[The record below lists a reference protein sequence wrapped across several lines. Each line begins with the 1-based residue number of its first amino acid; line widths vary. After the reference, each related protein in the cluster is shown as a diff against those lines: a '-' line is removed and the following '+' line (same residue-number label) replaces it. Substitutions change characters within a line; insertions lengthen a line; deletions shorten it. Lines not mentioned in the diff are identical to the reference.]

1 MEIYSYR
8 KSLFSKQQTFSL
20 EENTLSIEQE
30 AVVTVIPYKDI
41 DSIRLMYIPDR
52 MRPQNFLC
60 TITSGDKKYSFMASS
75 YISLA
80 NFKDDKEGYRNFVY
94 SLIKKVHKANPSV
107 SLLSGRPKH
116 MYWISIVA
124 ILFILCGLA
133 VLIYYV
139 GTHMSAGNWIK
150 YLLILLLMPMALSYI
165 QRNKPGT
172 FTPDDIPDKLLPKV
186 S

>member
-20 EENTLSIEQE
+20 EENALSIEQE
-30 AVVTVIPYKDI
+30 AVVTAVPYKDI
-41 DSIRLMYIPDR
+41 DSIRLMYMPDR
-52 MRPQNFLC
+52 MRPHNFLC
-60 TITSGDKKYSFMASS
+60 TITSGDKKFSFLSNS

-80 NFKDDKEGYRNFVY
+80 NFKEDKEGYRSFV
-94 SLIKKVHKANPSV
+94 SALIKKVQKANPSV
-107 SLLSGRPKH
+107 LLLSGRPKH

-124 ILFILCGLA
+124 ILFTLCGLA
-133 VLIYYV
+133 ALAYYI
-139 GTHMSAGNWIK
+139 GNQFSASSWIK

-172 FTPDDIPDKLLPKV
+172 FTPDDIPEKLLPKLG
-186 S
+186 